1 MVSDNGAAIK
11 VVVNGATGRM
21 GVETVGA
28 VSRQDDMAL
37 VGAACR
43 QERGAALSLPNGDEA
58 PLSVNLEELIEQ
70 TRPDVLVDF
79 TNAVAGMEAALVAA
93 AHSVNMVMG
102 ASGLTGDD
110 LKQLE
115 ALARDRNIGIIV
127 APNFALGAVIL
138 KRLAEQAAQFFEYVD
153 IVEAHHEMKID
164 APSGFAMDLA
174 RTIGDQK
181 QFARNYPERENL
193 PDTRGGEYNG
203 VTVHSIRMPG
213 RSAHHEVIFGAPGQT
228 VSLRHDTLS
237 RDCYM
242 PGVLQCIREV
252 VKRPGLVVGLENVIG
267 L

>member
-1 MVSDNGAAIK
+1 MSTIR
-11 VVVNGATGRM
+11 VVVNGATGKM

-28 VSRQDDMAL
+28 VCGQDDMTL
-37 VGAACR
+37 VGAACHR
-43 QERGAALSLPNGDEA
+43 NRGTTLSLPNDGEA
-58 PLSVNLEELIEQ
+58 PLSVNLEELLQQ
-70 TRPDVLVDF
+70 TKPDVMVDF
-79 TNAVAGMEAALVAA
+79 TNAAAGMEAALVSAA
-93 AHSVNMVMG
+93 NSVNMVMG

-110 LKQLE
+110 LRQLE
-115 ALARDRNIGIIV
+115 ALASDKSIGIIV
-127 APNFALGAVIL
+127 APNFALGAVVL
-138 KRLAEQAAQFFEYVD
+138 KRLAERAAQFFEYAD
-153 IVEAHHEMKID
+153 IVEAHHEAKID

-181 QFARNYPERENL
+181 QFTRNYSERENL